1 MECSAYAKHHAKFS
15 GYTEKKKKGVSE
27 LPILAARVTTIS
39 SPISI
44 ILRFH

>member
-1 MECSAYAKHHAKFS
+1 MPSTMLSFQDIQK
-15 GYTEKKKKGVSE
+15 KKKKGVSE
-27 LPILAARVTTIS
+27 LPILAARVTTTS

>member
-1 MECSAYAKHHAKFS
+1 MKCAAYAKHHAKFS
-15 GYTEKKKKGVSE
+15 GYTEKKKGVSE
-27 LPILAARVTTIS
+27 LPILAARVTTTS